1 MSSSVTSEA
10 KSRQTQGHL
19 VFMADV
25 GLNLLG
31 REQLETAQGC
41 VRQWIEMTHL
51 RELARKIERIS
62 NYACDVL
69 MHSQER

>member
-1 MSSSVTSEA
+1 
-10 KSRQTQGHL
+10 
-19 VFMADV
+19 MADV

-51 RELARKIERIS
+51 RKLARKIKRIS